1 MAAQDTFSTQ
11 TLITKTPVNGHA
23 VSSGDQ
29 TGFGARARARHA
41 SREEGKDKIVCCV
54 GRIRM
59 AWLGHLFLGF
69 PAITKSRKKG
79 GSIFRKAYPP
89 PPTPTSLSTSLHFP
103 TRPSCAQ
110 HLATACL
117 FRLLG
122 TNIKC
127 KDGATQVLS
136 SMFLYFPTSR
146 FVAIIFML

>member
-1 MAAQDTFSTQ
+1 MAAKDTFSKQ
-11 TLITKTPVNGHA
+11 TLMTKTPVNGH
-23 VSSGDQ
+23 VSSGSQ

-41 SREEGKDKIVCCV
+41 SREEGKDKKKNCLLP

-59 AWLGHLFLGF
+59 AWLGHLFSGF

-79 GSIFRKAYPP
+79 GSIFGKAYPP
-89 PPTPTSLSTSLHFP
+89 SPTPTSLHFP

-122 TNIKC
+122 TNIKF

-136 SMFLYFPTSR
+136 PMFLYFPTSR